1 MKSAGLTIVEI
12 QSMHDTLMTMGGPKD
27 NLGAYLGS
35 GRTEGLPVR
44 AFQVASLLEE
54 VIGNRQKK
62 WWKFWN

>member
-1 MKSAGLTIVEI
+1 
-12 QSMHDTLMTMGGPKD
+12 MHDTLMTMGGPKD